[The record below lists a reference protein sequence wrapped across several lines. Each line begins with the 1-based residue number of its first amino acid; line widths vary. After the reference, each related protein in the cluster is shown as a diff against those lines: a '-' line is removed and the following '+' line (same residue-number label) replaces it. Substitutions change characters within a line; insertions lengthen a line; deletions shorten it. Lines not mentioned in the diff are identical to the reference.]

1 MYQLLIVD
9 DEDATLQGLA
19 SLPWHQ
25 LTISQVHCA
34 RSARKANEILAA
46 FPIDVLI
53 TDIRMPGRSGLEL
66 LQDVTKFS
74 IQPKCILLSG
84 YSDFSYAQAAIKAQA
99 VDYLLK
105 PVRDEE
111 LIYAVEQALVK
122 KIEEKKE
129 RYMQEQTVA
138 AIKSNLSFVGESVFQ
153 PWISGEKGD
162 DALKAELVHYG
173 MAHQS
178 DIRTIPITV
187 RVEHSQNSS
196 HGWKQMINEELAEAY
211 VLLEKHVSLNAISY
225 LLYPVHHSDPL
236 LVEKDVHDRAVRLR
250 KALKKDLF
258 YGVTIK
264 VGAPLIFWKQAKQY
278 LRKPLVDS
286 TSEEI
291 QQDSLAKRVKEF
303 IDASFMKQPTLQD
316 IATNLYLNP
325 SYVSKRFKEE
335 TGETL
340 TDYIHRLRMNR
351 AVTLL
356 TQTNMKVSLISEE
369 LGYQHASY
377 FIRVFKKEFKQTPHE
392 FRQR

>member
-1 MYQLLIVD
+1 MYQLLVVD

-25 LTISQVHCA
+25 LMISQVHCA
-34 RSARKANEILAA
+34 HSVRKAHEILEA
-46 FPIDVLI
+46 FPIDVMV

-66 LQDVTKFS
+66 LQDVTDFS

-84 YSDFSYAQAAIKAQA
+84 YSDFTYAQAAIKAQA
-99 VDYLLK
+99 VDYLVK

-111 LIYAVEQALVK
+111 LLHAVERALVK
-122 KIEEKKE
+122 KSEEKKE

-138 AIKSNLSFVGESVFQ
+138 AIKKNVSFLADSVFQ
-153 PWISGEKGD
+153 PWIRGKKGEET
-162 DALKAELVHYG
+162 LKAELLHYG
-173 MAHQS
+173 IAHHR

-187 RVEHSQNSS
+187 RVDDSKNVS
-196 HGWKQMINEELAEAY
+196 HGWKLMVDEELAEAY
-211 VLLEKHVSLNAISY
+211 VLLEKHISLNTVSY
-225 LLYPVHHSDPL
+225 LLYPVHHNDPL
-236 LVEKDVHDRAVRLR
+236 VVEKDVHDRAIRLR

-264 VGAPLIFWKQAKQY
+264 VGEPLIFWKQAKRY
-278 LRKPLVDS
+278 LHKPLMDS
-286 TSEEI
+286 TNKEI

-303 IDASFMKQPTLQD
+303 IDASFMKQPSLQD

-335 TGETL
+335 TGETV
-340 TDYIHRLRMNR
+340 TDYTHRLRMNR

-356 TQTNMKVSLISEE
+356 TETNMKVSLISEE